1 MSELLN
7 TCWTLLAELY
17 QAIRGGGYTG
27 CGIAF
32 VVTFILLKWG
42 IRITGRNATIT
53 IWPSRDGITPGAV
66 VEKPAVSGT
75 AKNWFE
81 GLIGRLMVIAGMILM
96 VVTVCAAFNVALF
109 ELTRPR

>member
-1 MSELLN
+1 MSEFLN

-17 QAIRGGGYTG
+17 RAIRGGGYTG

-32 VVTFILLKWG
+32 LVTFILLKSG
-42 IRITGRNATIT
+42 IRITGRAATIT

-66 VEKPAVSGT
+66 EEKAAVPGT
-75 AKNWFE
+75 AKNWFDR
-81 GLIGRLMVIAGMILM
+81 LIGRLMDIAGMILM
-96 VVTVCAAFNVALF
+96 VVTICAAINVVLV